1 VFLFA
6 LVASD
11 SAFTIDLYPSR
22 EAAEDALDRVLA
34 DEPGFEELLSIE
46 PLDFS
51 GAVKTP
57 ARRGRQAAVG
67 LELLPTPDSFN

>member
-1 VFLFA
+1 VFA

-22 EAAEDALDRVLA
+22 EAAEDALNRVLA
-34 DEPGFEELLSIE
+34 DEPEFEELLSIE

-51 GAVKTP
+51 GADATP
-57 ARRGRQAAVG
+57 SPG
-67 LELLPTPDSFN
+67 